1 MQTYIPSTA
10 RTLNDMQAWTAEP
23 LAGFPNKIKHG
34 HVFAV
39 NQEQYDAI
47 AAKYPAIPASE
58 H

>member
-34 HVFAV
+34 HVTAV
-39 NQEQYDAI
+39 NQQQYDALK
-47 AAKYPAIPASE
+47 AKYPSIVPST